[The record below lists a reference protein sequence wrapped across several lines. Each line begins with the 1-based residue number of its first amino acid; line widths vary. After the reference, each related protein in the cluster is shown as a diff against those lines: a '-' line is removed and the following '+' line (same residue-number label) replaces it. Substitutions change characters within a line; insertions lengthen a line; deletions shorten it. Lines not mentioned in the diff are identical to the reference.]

1 MSGGLIELIRKA
13 NQTRQPED
21 SLALRAV
28 VLGAVM
34 TAAMALVAERAV
46 ELTAA
51 VLISVALPLAYWI
64 SYRRRA
70 KDNWHIKI
78 ALTVGAIFALF
89 RFLGQLR
96 GIATLDEVRFPLA
109 DLFLWVQVLH
119 GFDLPARKDLSFSLG
134 SSLTLMAVAGS
145 ISQDMRFMVFLVVYV
160 ALVIAALTLAHR
172 SEVDETVSLWAK
184 ARKKGER
191 EKPRFSL
198 GDVARAA
205 ALTLAASV
213 ALFLV
218 IPQPSGLRTFA
229 LPFSLG
235 NGVGL
240 FAGGDIANPGLGSDP
255 SVRGAASSYYG
266 FNSTMD
272 LRIRGELSDTLV
284 MRVRANAPAMWR
296 GIVFDRYD
304 GVSWIGDESDPTPLD
319 GTAPYAY
326 PTEFRSLGPRQYV
339 SQTFYIEAEQPNVVF
354 AAGQPDSVWY
364 DGGVSVDSL
373 GALRTES
380 TLTPGTVYSV
390 LSTRGAA
397 SPAELR
403 TKVSGTHPPALERYL
418 QVPPSFPARV
428 EALARRI
435 TKGDTNNYDR
445 VRSIERYMRENY
457 RYEIDSPVPPDGRD
471 AVDHFL
477 FDTDVGFCEQFASA
491 TAMMLRTLGIPARV
505 VAGYTPGTRNSFTGY
520 YDVRA
525 SDAHSWVEVWFPPVG
540 WYEFDP
546 TFAVPPATVE
556 VADLFP
562 LARLLEAIAGR
573 IGAWIPDGLG
583 GFARYA
589 MLTLLGATL
598 LIGAWIAR
606 RKLGGRVRQIGPLAP
621 DRTAGP
627 VTRALAR
634 FEQASSAAG
643 VARRTSETAA
653 ELLAR
658 ATALEDSTVEALR
671 VFEQERYGSSAPSQT
686 AARAAVIE
694 LDRLSETLA
703 VRARVG

>member
-1 MSGGLIELIRKA
+1 MSGRLIELIRNA
-13 NQTRQPED
+13 NRTRTPED

-46 ELTAA
+46 EPTTA
-51 VLISVALPLAYWI
+51 VLIAIALPLAYWI

-78 ALTVGAIFALF
+78 ALTVGAVFALF

-96 GIATLDEVRFPLA
+96 GIVTLDEVRFPLA

-145 ISQDMRFMVFLVVYV
+145 ISQDMRFMPFLVIYV
-160 ALVIAALTLAHR
+160 ALVIAAMTLAHR
-172 SEVDETVSLWAK
+172 SEVEEAVSVWAK
-184 ARKKGER
+184 ARRKEEARG
-191 EKPRFSL
+191 KPRLSV
-198 GDVARAA
+198 GDVGRAA
-205 ALTLAASV
+205 ALTLAAAV

-240 FAGGDIANPGLGSDP
+240 FAGQGIANPGLGADP
-255 SVRGAASSYYG
+255 SVRGSASSYYG
-266 FNSTMD
+266 FNNSLD
-272 LRIRGELSDTLV
+272 LRVRGDLADTLV
-284 MRVRANAPAMWR
+284 MRVRSNAPAMWR
-296 GIVFDRYD
+296 GLVFDRYD
-304 GVSWIGDESDPTPLD
+304 GVTWTGDESDPTPL
-319 GTAPYAY
+319 GGEAPFAY
-326 PTEFRSLGPRQYV
+326 PTEFRSLGPRQFV
-339 SQTFYIEAEQPNVVF
+339 SQTFYIEEEQPNVVF
-354 AAGQPDSVWY
+354 AAGQPDSVWF
-364 DGGVSVDSL
+364 DGGVSVDDL
-373 GALRTES
+373 GGLRTAS

-403 TKVSGTHPPALERYL
+403 SNLEGTPPPDIQRYL
-418 QVPPSFPARV
+418 QVPASLPARV

-435 TKGDTNNYDR
+435 TSGDTNDYDR
-445 VRSIERYMRENY
+445 VRSIEAYLRDNY
-457 RYEIDSPVPPDGRD
+457 RYLIDSPVPPPGQD

-491 TAMMLRTLGIPARV
+491 TVIMLRTLGIPARF
-505 VAGYTPGTRNSFTGY
+505 VAGYTPGTRNPFTGY

-525 SDAHSWVEVWFPPVG
+525 SDAHTWVEVWFPGVG

-546 TFAVPPATVE
+546 TYDVPPATVE

-562 LARLLEAIAGR
+562 LARVLEAIAGT
-573 IGAWIPDGLG
+573 IGGWIPDGLG
-583 GFARYA
+583 GAGRYA
-589 MLTLLGATL
+589 MLTLLGGTVL
-598 LIGAWIAR
+598 VGAWVAR
-606 RKLGGRVRQIGPLAP
+606 RKLGGRARRAGPMAA
-621 DRTAGP
+621 DHNAGP

-634 FEQASSAAG
+634 FERASRVAG
-643 VARRTSETAA
+643 VPRRNSETAA

-658 ATALEDSTVEALR
+658 ATPFEDATAEALR
-671 VFEQERYGSSAPSQT
+671 AFEQERYGSSVPSQN

-694 LDRLSETLA
+694 LDRLSRSLTK
-703 VRARVG
+703 ARVG